1 MGPQTGNRVL
11 KRKIAAIL
19 AADIAG
25 YSRLIAEDEE
35 ETLRRLTNYQQVFK
49 DIIIEAGGRIFK
61 TAGDSVLAE
70 FPSAVDALRCAIN
83 VQESLRIKNNA
94 YPLSRQMA
102 YRMGLTIGDVVD
114 QDGDLLGDGV
124 NIAARLE
131 SLAQPGGICISKSM
145 HDAVSSKLSVTY
157 VDMGS
162 HQVKNIPIPIHVF
175 AVSSDARQPEIRT
188 TIAASLNE
196 GSDASPDKKS
206 YGPFKWFDWRQPP
219 LALTALAVAVV
230 SALAVTVWQQWAP
243 NSPAQVSK
251 AAPPAESKST
261 PATEDA
267 AVTTPATISPAGAP
281 AAIEGAKSPPAA
293 STSVADVTP
302 ANTAPEPPSVR
313 GETAKSPEPAP
324 VPANGAAPS
333 ANGGDAAAAQR
344 RHAANW
350 NACNGE
356 ETEAALRGCKGLI
369 AAQSLSGEGLATAQS
384 RLGFALRKS
393 GDLDGAIASLSESI
407 ATAATTSAYNDR
419 GISYLL
425 KGQFDSALADYNE
438 AIKLDGKNGDALN
451 NRAWTYYKTSQN
463 QKALAD
469 ADKAVSLIGD
479 KAYAWD
485 TRGHIHEALGDRKA
499 AEADFVKALSL
510 DAELSSS
517 RDALKRLTGR

>member
-1 MGPQTGNRVL
+1 M

-35 ETLRRLTNYQQVFK
+35 ETLRRLTSYQQVFK
-49 DIIIEAGGRIFK
+49 DIIFEAGGRIFK

-83 VQESLRIKNNA
+83 VQESLRIKNHA

-145 HDAVSSKLSVTY
+145 HDAVSSKLSASY
-157 VDMGS
+157 IDMGS
-162 HQVKNIPIPIHVF
+162 HQVKNIPIPVHVF
-175 AVSSDARQPEIRT
+175 AVSSDARKPEIRT
-188 TIAASLNE
+188 TSAVSLNE
-196 GSDASPDKKS
+196 ASGGSADKKFNVQ
-206 YGPFKWFDWRQPP
+206 FKWFDWRQPP
-219 LALTALAVAVV
+219 LALTAVAVALV
-230 SALAVTVWQQWAP
+230 SALAVTVWQQWP
-243 NSPAQVSK
+243 QSVPVQVSK
-251 AAPPAESKST
+251 AAPPAASKSA
-261 PATEDA
+261 PASGEA
-267 AVTTPATISPAGAP
+267 AVTPPVAIPPADAP
-281 AAIEGAKSPPAA
+281 AAIEGAKSPPAP
-293 STSVADVTP
+293 STSVADIAP
-302 ANTAPEPPSVR
+302 ADTVPVPPPAG
-313 GETAKSPEPAP
+313 GEAAQVPAP
-324 VPANGAAPS
+324 AQVTADAPASGANDS
-333 ANGGDAAAAQR
+333 DTAAAQR

-350 NACNGE
+350 NACNGDD
-356 ETEAALRGCKGLI
+356 TDAALRGCKGLI
-369 AAQSLSGEGLATAQS
+369 AAQSLTGEGLATAKS
-384 RLGFALRKS
+384 RLGLALRKA

-407 ATAATTSAYNDR
+407 AATATTSAYNDR
-419 GISYLL
+419 GIAHLL

-451 NRAWTYYKTSQN
+451 NRAWTFYKTSQN
-463 QKALAD
+463 QKALGD

-479 KAYAWD
+479 KAYVWD

>member
-1 MGPQTGNRVL
+1 MAVRPEPGNRAL

-35 ETLRRLTNYQQVFK
+35 ETLRRLTNYQQGFK

-94 YPLSRQMA
+94 YPMSRQMA

-145 HDAVSSKLSVTY
+145 HDAVSSKLSVSY

-162 HQVKNIPIPIHVF
+162 HQVKNIPIPVHVF

-188 TIAASLNE
+188 GSGTSLNGE
-196 GSDASPDKKS
+196 NGSSPGRASAAGAKR
-206 YGPFKWFDWRQPP
+206 FDLRQPP
-219 LALTALAVAVV
+219 LAITALAVAIV
-230 SALAVTVWQQWAP
+230 SALAVTAWQR
-243 NSPAQVSK
+243 SPGGTPEPVTE
-251 AAPPAESKST
+251 AAVPAESKST
-261 PATEDA
+261 PPAKIVAVAPHETA
-267 AVTTPATISPAGAP
+267 APAKAQ
-281 AAIEGAKSPPAA
+281 AAIEGTEPPPAA

-302 ANTAPEPPSVR
+302 ENSAAPQAV
-313 GETAKSPEPAP
+313 GEAAPAP
-324 VPANGAAPS
+324 VPAQSAPS
-333 ANGGDAAAAQR
+333 GSIERDTAAAQR
-344 RHAANW
+344 RYTSNW
-350 NACNGE
+350 NACNGDD
-356 ETEAALRGCKGLI
+356 TDAALRGCNGLI
-369 AAQSLSGEGLATAQS
+369 SDQSLSGESLATAQS

-393 GDLDGAIASLSESI
+393 GDLDGAIAALSQSI
-407 ATAATTSAYNDR
+407 TSSATAVAYNDR
-419 GISYLL
+419 GIAYLL
-425 KGQFDSALADYNE
+425 KGQFENALADYNE
-438 AIKLDGKNGDALN
+438 AIKIDGKNGEALN

-463 QKALAD
+463 QKALID

-479 KAYAWD
+479 KAYVWD
-485 TRGHIHEALGDRKA
+485 TRGHINEALGDRKA

-510 DAELSSS
+510 DTQLSSS
-517 RDALKRLTGR
+517 RAALKRLTGR

>member
-1 MGPQTGNRVL
+1 M

-94 YPLSRQMA
+94 YPVSRHMA

-157 VDMGS
+157 VDMGP
-162 HQVKNIPIPIHVF
+162 HQVKNIPIPVHVF

-188 TIAASLNE
+188 TNVAAIDG
-196 GSDASPDKKS
+196 GSGTSPNKANYAPSKR
-206 YGPFKWFDWRQPP
+206 FDWRQPP
-219 LALTALAVAVV
+219 LALTALGVALV
-230 SALAVTVWQQWAP
+230 SALAVSLWQGWP
-243 NSPAQVSK
+243 GTPPAQVAK
-251 AAPPAESKST
+251 AVQPAASKST
-261 PATEDA
+261 LSSENA
-267 AVTTPATISPAGAP
+267 AVTPPVTIPQTDAP

-302 ANTAPEPPSVR
+302 ANTTPEPPSVR
-313 GETAKSPEPAP
+313 GETAKSPAPAP
-324 VPANGAAPS
+324 VPANEAAPEFNDS
-333 ANGGDAAAAQR
+333 DTAASQR

-350 NACNGE
+350 NACNGD
-356 ETEAALRGCKGLI
+356 ETDAALRACKGLI

-384 RLGFALRKS
+384 RLGYALRKS
-393 GDLDGAIASLSESI
+393 GDLDGAIASLSQSI
-407 ATAATTSAYNDR
+407 TTSPTASAYNDR
-419 GISYLL
+419 GIAHLL
-425 KGQFDSALADYNE
+425 KGQFETALADYNE
-438 AIKLDGKNGDALN
+438 AIKLDSKNGDALN

-479 KAYAWD
+479 KAYVWD

-517 RDALKRLTGR
+517 REALKRLTGR

>member
-1 MGPQTGNRVL
+1 L

-35 ETLRRLTNYQQVFK
+35 ETLRRLTNYQQGFK

-145 HDAVSSKLSVTY
+145 HDAVNSKLSVTY

-175 AVSSDARQPEIRT
+175 AVSSDARQPESRT
-188 TIAASLNE
+188 ASVATFDTE
-196 GSDASPDKKS
+196 SGVPAGKKS
-206 YGPFKWFDWRQPP
+206 AARSKSFDWRQPP
-219 LALTALAVAVV
+219 LGLTALAVALL
-230 SALAVTVWQQWAP
+230 SALAVTVWQQWP
-243 NSPAQVSK
+243 QRTPVQVTK
-251 AAPPAESKST
+251 AAPPAASKST
-261 PATEDA
+261 PSTENA
-267 AVTTPATISPAGAP
+267 AVTPPASIPQADEP
-281 AAIEGAKSPPAA
+281 AAIEGTKPLAGA
-293 STSVADVTP
+293 STSVADVPP
-302 ANTAPEPPSVR
+302 ANSAPVPPPVSGGTAEVPP
-313 GETAKSPEPAP
+313 PAP
-324 VPANGAAPS
+324 VAANEPVPGS
-333 ANGGDAAAAQR
+333 SDSDTAAAQR

-350 NACNGE
+350 NACNGDD
-356 ETEAALRGCKGLI
+356 TEAALRGCKGLI

-384 RLGFALRKS
+384 RLGYALRKT
-393 GDLDGAIASLSESI
+393 GDLDGAIASLSQSI
-407 ATAATTSAYNDR
+407 TTSPKASAYNDR
-419 GISYLL
+419 GIAHLL
-425 KGQFDSALADYNE
+425 KGEFEPALADYSE

-479 KAYAWD
+479 KAYVWD

-510 DAELSSS
+510 DGELSSS

>member
-1 MGPQTGNRVL
+1 M

-49 DIIIEAGGRIFK
+49 DIILEAGGRIFK

-94 YPLSRQMA
+94 YPVSRHMA

-124 NIAARLE
+124 NIAARLK

-157 VDMGS
+157 VDMGP

-175 AVSSDARQPEIRT
+175 AVSSDARQPEIRAT
-188 TIAASLNE
+188 NVAALNGE
-196 GSDASPDKKS
+196 SGASPDKAS
-206 YGPFKWFDWRQPP
+206 QARLRRFDWRQPP
-219 LALTALAVAVV
+219 LALTALAVALV
-230 SALAVTVWQQWAP
+230 SAFGVTVWQQWP
-243 NSPAQVSK
+243 GSNPTTTTNVTN
-251 AAPPAESKST
+251 AAPPAASKST
-261 PATEDA
+261 PATENA
-267 AVTTPATISPAGAP
+267 AVTPPVTTPPAGAP
-281 AAIEGAKSPPAA
+281 ATIEGAKSPPDA

-302 ANTAPEPPSVR
+302 ANTAPVPPPVS
-313 GETAKSPEPAP
+313 GEAAQVPAPVTTPVP
-324 VPANGAAPS
+324 VPANEAAPDS
-333 ANGGDAAAAQR
+333 NDSDTAASQR

-350 NACNGE
+350 NACNGD

-384 RLGFALRKS
+384 RLGYALRKA
-393 GDLDGAIASLSESI
+393 GDLDGAIASLSEAIKTSP
-407 ATAATTSAYNDR
+407 TASAYNDR
-419 GISYLL
+419 GIAHLL
-425 KGQFDSALADYNE
+425 KGQFDTALADYDE

-479 KAYAWD
+479 KAYVWD
-485 TRGHIHEALGDRKA
+485 TRGHIHEALGDRDA
-499 AEADFVKALSL
+499 AKADFVKALSL
-510 DAELSSS
+510 DAQLSSS